1 MSGLWRGRHREFWTL
16 PEAPAAETAV
26 GRKTLESKKA
36 SCKSDHVERVVVRV
50 AQMLGPFIQ
59 ITSSI
64 NTSDLVPVVL
74 CSYNTRLRNRFHYAV
89 PEAMARQKG
98 EY

>member
-1 MSGLWRGRHREFWTL
+1 
-16 PEAPAAETAV
+16 
-26 GRKTLESKKA
+26 
-36 SCKSDHVERVVVRV
+36 
-50 AQMLGPFIQ
+50 MLGPFIQ